1 MIRIVGD
8 YICKLFSVA
17 ASAPLAALAET
28 ALPLPVSVYDDSHLT
43 SLIEVL
49 RHRVQVEPLNLF
61 ATAIF
66 FLAIMHTFLAPML
79 LRMARTIEESR
90 HLRWLENRDP
100 ASHKEEP
107 ASFMAVSLHYLGE
120 IEAVFGIWAI
130 PLMLT
135 VAAMKSPAEATYF
148 LEKTVHFN
156 EAVFVVVVMAIAST
170 QPVLYLAER
179 VLSLVAAALGGS
191 PAAWWFTLVSIGPVL
206 GSLIT
211 EPAAMTICA
220 ILLAQHFFR
229 YRPSAKLSYATCA
242 LLFSNVSM
250 GGVLTHFAAPP
261 VIMVSSVWGWDT
273 RFMFLTFGWR
283 ALCAVI
289 VSAFLY
295 FIMFRKEFRLL
306 AQQSEAIDQRVGHTH
321 ERPVSPFVILGN
333 MAFLAW
339 TVAHAESS
347 RLVIMG
353 FLFFLAFVDATR
365 HFQRSVSLRAPLLV
379 GFFLAGLVIHGEFQ
393 AWWIE
398 PLLTRLD
405 QVTLF
410 VSSIA
415 LSAFNDNASITY
427 LASLVP
433 HFSDELK
440 YMVVAGALAGGGL
453 TIIANAPNPAGN
465 ALLSRFFDG
474 GVSPVKLLV
483 AAVVPLVVN
492 ILFFVGMR

>member
-1 MIRIVGD
+1 MD
-8 YICKLFSVA
+8 EYIAGWFSVA
-17 ASAPLAALAET
+17 TQATASALADT
-28 ALPLPVSVYDDSHLT
+28 ALPLPVSVYDDGHLS
-43 SLIEVL
+43 SLLEVL
-49 RHRVQVEPLNLF
+49 KHRIQVEPLNLL
-61 ATAIF
+61 ATTFFFIAI
-66 FLAIMHTFLAPML
+66 IHTFFAPML
-79 LRMARTIEESR
+79 LRWARRVEEAR
-90 HLRWLENRDP
+90 HLRWLAERDP
-100 ASHKEEP
+100 LSQRDEP
-107 ASFMAVSLHYLGE
+107 ASFLAVTLHYLGE
-120 IEAVFGIWAI
+120 IEAVFGVWAI
-130 PLMLT
+130 PLMIS
-135 VAAMKSPAEATYF
+135 VAITRSPAEATYF

-179 VLSLVAAALGGS
+179 ALSFVARALGGS
-191 PAAWWFTLVSIGPVL
+191 PLAWWFTLVAVGPVL

-229 YRPSAKLSYATCA
+229 YRPSQRLSYATCA

-250 GGVLTHFAAPP
+250 GGVCTHFAAPP
-261 VIMVSSVWGWDT
+261 VIMVSSVWNWDS
-273 RFMFLTFGWR
+273 RFMFFTFGWR
-283 ALCAVI
+283 ALCAV
-289 VSAFLY
+289 VASTVLY
-295 FIMFRKEFRLL
+295 FVLFRQEFRLL
-306 AQQSEAIDQRVGHTH
+306 ERQAEAIDQRVGHIH
-321 ERPVSPFVILGN
+321 ERPASLFVILGN
-333 MAFLAW
+333 VTFLVW
-339 TVAHAESS
+339 TVAHASSS

-365 HFQRSVSLRAPLLV
+365 HFQRSVSLRGPLLV

-410 VSSIA
+410 VSSVA

-440 YMVVAGALAGGGL
+440 YTVVAGALAGGGL

-474 GVSPVKLLV
+474 GVSPMKLLI
-483 AAVVPLVVN
+483 AAILPLLINV
-492 ILFFVGMR
+492 FFFFCMR

>member
-1 MIRIVGD
+1 VIRIVGD

>member
-1 MIRIVGD
+1 VIRIVGD

-17 ASAPLAALAET
+17 APAPLAALAET

>member
-1 MIRIVGD
+1 M
-8 YICKLFSVA
+8 A
-17 ASAPLAALAET
+17 AEGPLHALAEMG
-28 ALPLPVSVYDDSHLT
+28 LPLPVSAYDDGHFQ
-43 SLIEVL
+43 SLVEVL
-49 RHRVQVEPLNLF
+49 RHRVQIEPLNLF
-61 ATAIF
+61 ATALF
-66 FLAIMHTFLAPML
+66 FLAIIHTFFAPML
-79 LRMARTIEESR
+79 LRWARRVEEGR
-90 HLRWLENRDP
+90 HLRWLAERDLT
-100 ASHKEEP
+100 SHRDEP
-107 ASFMAVSLHYLGE
+107 ASFLAVTLHYLGE
-120 IEAVFGIWAI
+120 IEAVFGVWAI
-130 PLMLT
+130 PLMVG
-135 VAAMKSPAEATYF
+135 VAIMKSPAEATYF

-179 VLSLVAAALGGS
+179 VLSFVASALGGS
-191 PAAWWFTLVSIGPVL
+191 PVAWWFTLVSVGPVL

-229 YRPSAKLSYATCA
+229 YRPSSKLSYATCA
-242 LLFSNVSM
+242 LLFSNISI
-250 GGVLTHFAAPP
+250 GGVCTHFAAPP
-261 VIMVSSVWGWDT
+261 VIMVSSVWSWDT
-273 RFMFLTFGWR
+273 RYMFFTFGWR
-283 ALCAVI
+283 ALCSVV
-289 VSAFLY
+289 VSTLLY
-295 FIMFRKEFRLL
+295 FFMFRREFRTL
-306 AQQSEAIDQRVGHTH
+306 AEQSEAIDLRVGHLH
-321 ERPVSPFVILGN
+321 ERPVSLFVILGN
-333 MAFLAW
+333 VVFLVW
-339 TVAHAESS
+339 TVAHADSS

-405 QVTLF
+405 ELTLF
-410 VSSIA
+410 TSSIA

-440 YMVVAGALAGGGL
+440 YTVVAGALAGGGL

-474 GVSPVKLLV
+474 GVSPMKLLI
-483 AAVVPLVVN
+483 AALVPLIVN
-492 ILFFVGMR
+492 IFFFFGLR

>member
-1 MIRIVGD
+1 MIRIFGE
-8 YICKLFSVA
+8 YILGWFSVA
-17 ASAPLAALAET
+17 ARASLTAIAET
-28 ALPLPVSVYDDSHLT
+28 ALPLPVSAYEDSHLT

-49 RHRVQVEPLNLF
+49 RHRVQVEPLNLL
-61 ATAIF
+61 ATVIF
-66 FLAIMHTFLAPML
+66 FLAIIHTFFAPML
-79 LRMARTIEESR
+79 LRWARRVEESK
-90 HLRWLENRDP
+90 HLRWLAERDP
-100 ASHKEEP
+100 ASLKDQP
-107 ASFMAVSLHYLGE
+107 ASFLAVTLHYLGE

-130 PLMLT
+130 PLMVS
-135 VAAMKSPAEATYF
+135 VASIKSRAEATYF

-191 PAAWWFTLVSIGPVL
+191 PVAWWFTLVSIGPVL

-229 YRPSAKLSYATCA
+229 YRPSPKLSYATCA
-242 LLFSNVSM
+242 LLFSNVSI
-250 GGVLTHFAAPP
+250 GGVLTRFAAPP
-261 VIMVSSVWGWDT
+261 VIMVSSVWSWDA
-273 RFMFLTFGWR
+273 RFMFFTFGWR
-283 ALCAVI
+283 ALCAVT
-289 VSAFLY
+289 VSTFLY
-295 FIMFRKEFRLL
+295 FILFRKEFRSL
-306 AQQSEAIDQRVGHTH
+306 AEQSEIVDQRVGHTH
-321 ERPVSPFVILGN
+321 ERPVSLSVILGN
-333 MAFLAW
+333 VLFLAW
-339 TVAHAESS
+339 TVAYAESP
-347 RLVIMG
+347 RLVIIG

-405 QVTLF
+405 QMTLF

-433 HFSDELK
+433 HFSDEFK
-440 YMVVAGALAGGGL
+440 YTVVAGALAGGGL

-474 GVSPVKLLV
+474 GVSPLKLLV
-483 AAVVPLVVN
+483 AAVLPLAIN
-492 ILFFVGMR
+492 ILFFFCIR

>member
-1 MIRIVGD
+1 MIPLLHEDIIGW
-8 YICKLFSVA
+8 FSVA
-17 ASAPLAALAET
+17 AQAPLAALAET
-28 ALPLPVSVYDDSHLT
+28 ALPLPVSAYDDSHLG

-66 FLAIMHTFLAPML
+66 FLAIVHTFFAPML
-79 LRMARTIEESR
+79 LRWARRVEESR
-90 HLRWLENRDP
+90 HLRWLAERDP
-100 ASHKEEP
+100 ASPKDEP
-107 ASFMAVSLHYLGE
+107 ASFLAVTLHYLGE
-120 IEAVFGIWAI
+120 IEAVFGVWAI
-130 PLMLT
+130 PLMVS
-135 VAAMKSPAEATYF
+135 VAIMKSPAEATYF

-179 VLSLVAAALGGS
+179 VLSFVAAALGGS
-191 PAAWWFTLVSIGPVL
+191 PIAWWFTLVSVGPVL

-242 LLFSNVSM
+242 LLFSNVSI

-261 VIMVSSVWGWDT
+261 VIMVSSVWSWDT

-283 ALCAVI
+283 ALCAVTA
-289 VSAFLY
+289 STLLY
-295 FIMFRKEFRLL
+295 FFVFREEFRTLSL
-306 AQQSEAIDQRVGHTH
+306 QSEAIDQRVGHTH
-321 ERPVSPFVILGN
+321 ERPVSLFVILGN
-333 MAFLAW
+333 VLFLAW
-339 TVAHAESS
+339 TVAYAESS
-347 RLVIMG
+347 RLVIIG

-405 QVTLF
+405 HVTLF

-433 HFSDELK
+433 HFSDEFK
-440 YMVVAGALAGGGL
+440 YTVVSGALAGGGL

-474 GVSPVKLLV
+474 GVSPMKLLI
-483 AAVVPLVVN
+483 AAALPLVVN
-492 ILFFVGMR
+492 IFFFFGMR